1 VTQKVTPKGDLSWYL
16 KWIATAFILTAITSR
31 AFEISKTYDIAATI
45 IGSVLWC
52 LVAVL
57 WRDRSIF
64 VLNSVVLIIMTIG
77 LITN

>member
-1 VTQKVTPKGDLSWYL
+1 VTKKVTPKGDLSWYL

-31 AFEISKTYDIAATI
+31 AFHISQTLDIVATI

-52 LVAVL
+52 IVGVL

-64 VLNSVVLIIMTIG
+64 VLNSVVIAILAAG
-77 LITN
+77 LLS